1 MSDPYGIIGNY
12 RKGGSI
18 MAESFLEN
26 INQMVIDAAITDIQE
41 QLFDDWMN
49 ANLDEGTYFSDRR
62 FAEMSGDKFLYDEFN
77 KHYNLTEE
85 DDDYLC

>member
-1 MSDPYGIIGNY
+1 MSDPHGIIGIY

-26 INQMVIDAAITDIQE
+26 INQMVIDAAVTDIQE
-41 QLFDDWMN
+41 HLFDEWMN

-77 KHYNLTEE
+77 KHYGLTEK

>member
-1 MSDPYGIIGNY
+1 MSDPHGIIGYY

-26 INQMVIDAAITDIQE
+26 INQMVIDATIVEIQE
-41 QLFDDWMN
+41 HLFDEWMN